1 MKKQLVFYKGGRLK
15 FVGHLDLMRTLQRA
29 ITRAAIPLAYSQG
42 FNPHLQM
49 SFASPLALG
58 WTGEQEVMEIK
69 LEQEMADDAVMNQL
83 NAQLPEGLNIIRC
96 RTIEE
101 GAPSV
106 MAQVQAGLYRIVFA
120 SEERTSWPALI
131 DDYMR
136 QESILLQKMGKVRG
150 RKQRV
155 EVDVKPLIFDWQLE
169 DAQTLLLLCACG
181 SEQNLKP
188 DLLVHALYQQM
199 GREELK
205 FEEQITRLELFG
217 KSEFGFQSLSHPGEI

>member
-1 MKKQLVFYKGGRLK
+1 
-15 FVGHLDLMRTLQRA
+15 
-29 ITRAAIPLAYSQG
+29 
-42 FNPHLQM
+42 
-49 SFASPLALG
+49 
-58 WTGEQEVMEIK
+58 
-69 LEQEMADDAVMNQL
+69 
-83 NAQLPEGLNIIRC
+83 
-96 RTIEE
+96 
-101 GAPSV
+101 
-106 MAQVQAGLYRIVFA
+106 
-120 SEERTSWPALI
+120 
-131 DDYMR
+131 
-136 QESILLQKMGKVRG
+136 MGKVRG

-217 KSEFGFQSLSHPGEI
+217 KSEFGFQSLSYPEKLKSDAPDYFMHTAVCAGSSFMENQLIDYQKLPFKEKHISWAILFWRLLKRGSWFRRRFHGHRRG

>member
-1 MKKQLVFYKGGRLK
+1 
-15 FVGHLDLMRTLQRA
+15 
-29 ITRAAIPLAYSQG
+29 
-42 FNPHLQM
+42 
-49 SFASPLALG
+49 
-58 WTGEQEVMEIK
+58 
-69 LEQEMADDAVMNQL
+69 
-83 NAQLPEGLNIIRC
+83 
-96 RTIEE
+96 
-101 GAPSV
+101 
-106 MAQVQAGLYRIVFA
+106 MAQVQAALYRIVFP
-120 SEERTSWPALI
+120 SEEGTSWPALI

-217 KSEFGFQSLSHPGEI
+217 KSEFGFQSLSYPGEI

>member
-42 FNPHLQM
+42 FNPHPQM

-58 WTGEQEVMEIK
+58 WTGEQEVM
-69 LEQEMADDAVMNQL
+69 
-83 NAQLPEGLNIIRC
+83 EGLNIIRC

-106 MAQVQAGLYRIVFA
+106 MAQVQAALYRIVFP